1 MRCFPV
7 GTRINRVANDD
18 EECSKAIAAVP
29 VQHNLFS

>member
-18 EECSKAIAAVP
+18 EGCSKEIEAVP
-29 VQHNLFS
+29 LQHSLFS